1 MILTDKKNI
10 KKCGAIRFKTFII
23 LMFPVLLLTCSR
35 AEAILYKGIRPLG
48 MGNAFTALAD
58 DRNALFYNPAGLSG
72 VSYFGMDIFNPL
84 IEVSKNS
91 IDLAR
96 DAGDTDFDETGEV
109 ADLLRKHTGESQ
121 FLRIGLFPNAAFRVA
136 NAGAMIGL
144 LGQGRTDI
152 QIRNPVWPEAYVNM
166 LADYG
171 TIGGAGLDLP
181 FPGLRVGGSLKVI
194 GRESLS
200 EVYTAA
206 DIASENFEDRIEDDL
221 QNGSGVSIDL
231 GAIYDLPDMTMVDK
245 LSFGICAQ
253 HLPSMDMGDARKIES
268 QVNVGTAAKKT
279 FEFFDLIGAIDIHD
293 ITKNAAEHSDL
304 AKRIH
309 AGAEFRFPMIL
320 SLRTGLNQGY
330 ITGGITFDFQYL
342 RFDLATYAE
351 EVGVYAGQK
360 DDRRYCV
367 QMTTGW

>member
-1 MILTDKKNI
+1 MMISGKNI
-10 KKCGAIRFKTFII
+10 QKCGTIRFKTLII
-23 LMFPVLLLTCSR
+23 FMFLILLLTCSQ
-35 AEAILYKGIRPLG
+35 AEAILYKGVRPLG

-58 DRNALFYNPAGLSG
+58 DKNALFYNPAGLSG
-72 VSYFGMDIFNPL
+72 VSYFGMDIFNPI
-84 IEVSKNS
+84 IEISKNG
-91 IDLAR
+91 IDLAS

-109 ADLLRKHTGESQ
+109 ADLLRKHTGDAQ
-121 FLRIGLFPNAAFRVA
+121 FFRIGLFPNAAFRVA

-144 LGQGRTDI
+144 MGQARTDI
-152 QIRNPVWPEAYVNM
+152 QIRNPVWPEAHVNM
-166 LADYG
+166 IADYG
-171 TIGGAGLDLP
+171 AIGGAGLDLP
-181 FPGLRVGGSLKVI
+181 FPGWRLGGSLKVI

-221 QNGSGVSIDL
+221 QNGSGVSIDI
-231 GAIYDLPDMTMVDK
+231 GAIYDVPDMTMADK

-253 HLPSMDMGDARKIES
+253 NLPSMKMGDAQKIES
-268 QVNVGTAAKKT
+268 QVNVGTAVRKT
-279 FEFFDLIGAIDIHD
+279 FGAYELTGTLDIHD
-293 ITKNAAEHSDL
+293 ITKNATEHSDL

-309 AGAEFRFPMIL
+309 AGAEVRFPMIL

-330 ITGGITFDFQYL
+330 LTGGITFDFRYL
-342 RFDLATYAE
+342 RFDFATYAE
-351 EVGVYAGQK
+351 EVGTHAGQK

>member
-1 MILTDKKNI
+1 MIISGKNTKKRVT
-10 KKCGAIRFKTFII
+10 IRFKTFII
-23 LMFPVLLLTCSR
+23 FMLLVLLLTCSQ

-58 DRNALFYNPAGLSG
+58 DKNALFYNPAGLSG
-72 VSYFGMDIFNPL
+72 ISNFGMDIFNPL
-84 IEVSKNS
+84 VEVSKNS
-91 IDLAR
+91 IDLAS
-96 DAGDTDFDETGEV
+96 DAGDTDFDETIEV
-109 ADLLRKHTGESQ
+109 ADLLRKYTGESQ
-121 FLRIGLFPNAAFRVA
+121 FFRIGLFPNAAFRIA
-136 NAGAMIGL
+136 NAGAMVGI

-152 QIRNPVWPEAYVNM
+152 QIRNPVWPEAHVNM
-166 LADYG
+166 IADYG

-181 FPGLRVGGSLKVI
+181 FPGWRVGGSLKII

-221 QNGSGVSIDL
+221 QSGSGVSIDI
-231 GAIYDLPDMTMVDK
+231 GAIYDLPDTTMVDK

-253 HLPSMDMGDARKIES
+253 NLPSMKMGDAQKIES
-268 QVNVGTAAKKT
+268 QVNVGTAVRKT
-279 FEFFDLIGAIDIHD
+279 FDSYELTGTLDIHD
-293 ITKNAAEHSDL
+293 ITKNATEHSDF
-304 AKRIH
+304 AKRLH

-330 ITGGITFDFQYL
+330 LTGGITFDFHYL
-342 RFDLATYAE
+342 RFDFATYAE
-351 EVGVYAGQK
+351 EVGTYAGQK
-360 DDRRYCV
+360 DNRRYCV